1 MEVKEYLNQ
10 LDKTGIDNEKVEK
23 IQKIYNAKV
32 PEIIKKIISGASE
45 TIFLDN
51 DYRVLSVD
59 EIGDAKEHLHID
71 FKIKSIIPVID
82 CGENDFIVYH
92 FKEDYWSKFNIIDE
106 VEFGKKESFKE
117 ILE

>member
-10 LDKTGIDNEKVEK
+10 LDKIAIDNEKVDK
-23 IQKIYNAKV
+23 IQKIYGAKM
-32 PEIIKKIISGASE
+32 PEIIQKIISGALE

-51 DYRVLSVD
+51 DYRILSVE
-59 EIGDAKEHLHID
+59 EIEDAKEDLHVD
-71 FKIKSIIPVID
+71 FKIKGIIPVVD

-106 VEFGKKESFKE
+106 VEFGRKGTFEE
-117 ILE
+117 ML